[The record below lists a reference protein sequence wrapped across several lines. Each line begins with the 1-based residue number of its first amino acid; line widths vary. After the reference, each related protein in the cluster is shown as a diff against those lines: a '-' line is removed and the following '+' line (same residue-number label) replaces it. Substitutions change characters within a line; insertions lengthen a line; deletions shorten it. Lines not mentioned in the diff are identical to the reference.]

1 VTMSD
6 EASDATLVMADLA
19 EQAGFLAAHAIW
31 CVSDGSV
38 LVPFVGCAL
47 PDGEDTLN
55 RFVDEK
61 HVERAV
67 ERAKEHLAANT
78 ENALFATLVYDG
90 YATLAEGK
98 TDSLVLES
106 RVYSTPAIMMTM
118 IVPYR
123 NAEHHDGFAVYRP
136 KFRGVSAPVSPDYE
150 ALAEAFFRGVDAH
163 EKGAEV
169 WNRHLDQSR

>member
-1 VTMSD
+1 MGD
-6 EASDATLVMADLA
+6 EASDAAFMMAELA

-38 LVPFVGCAL
+38 LVPFVGSAL
-47 PDGEDTLN
+47 ADGKNTLK
-55 RFVDEK
+55 RFVDEE

-67 ERAKEHLAANT
+67 ERAKEELAANG
-78 ENALFATLVYDG
+78 EDALFATLIYDA

-98 TDSLVLES
+98 TDALFLES
-106 RVYSTPAIMMTM
+106 RVYSDPAIAMTM

-123 NAEHHDGFAVYRP
+123 NAGHPDGFAVYRP
-136 KFRGVSAPVSPDYE
+136 KFRGVSAPESPDYE
-150 ALAEAFFRGVDAH
+150 VLTEAFFRGVDAH

-169 WNRHLDQSR
+169 WNRHIDESR